1 MLAASNES
9 SKITVDFTSSV
20 GLSDFLTSHRIS
32 IAVSTYQ
39 SGNLFLIGPA
49 PNDALHV
56 KSVVLERPMGLCVSG
71 DSLFVGGLY
80 QVYRFNNVLPP
91 GVRHEGA
98 DKLYTPTVS
107 WTIGEVDCH
116 DLTVESS
123 GRIVFVNT
131 MHSCLATVSLEE
143 SFIPLWKPP
152 CISKLE
158 PEDRCHLNGLALRD
172 GKVRYATAFSRTD
185 TSSGWREDKD
195 HKGVVW
201 DITTNQVVVE
211 NLSMPHSPRWHEE
224 RLWLL
229 DSGSGSLGFA
239 DLAQEFFTPVLKIP
253 GYLRGLTFQGSYAFV
268 GSSVPRDK
276 SSIEDARVLAQLAAE
291 KREAYCGLFIVDLQ
305 SGELVHWI
313 RITGDIQEIFDIAV
327 IPNVQAA
334 DGIGL
339 RDERIKY
346 VLKLGQEPS
355 EGTRSTQAR
364 ISR

>member
-1 MLAASNES
+1 MLAASNDS
-9 SKITVDFTSSV
+9 SKITVDFTSSR
-20 GLSDFLTSHRIS
+20 GLSDFLTSHQIS

-49 PNDALHV
+49 PADGLHV
-56 KSVVLERPMGLCVSG
+56 KSVVLERPMGLCVYA

-107 WTIGEVDCH
+107 WTTGEIDCH

-123 GRIVFVNT
+123 GRVVFVNT

-152 CISKLE
+152 FISKLE

-172 GKVRYATAFSRTD
+172 GKVRYASAFSRTD
-185 TSSGWREDKD
+185 TSSGWRENKD
-195 HKGVVW
+195 NQGVIW
-201 DITTNQVVVE
+201 DITTNQIVVE
-211 NLSMPHSPRWHEE
+211 NLSMPHSPRWHDEN
-224 RLWLL
+224 LWLL
-229 DSGSGSLGFA
+229 DSGSGALGFA
-239 DLAQEFFTPVLKIP
+239 DLSKKAFCPVLKIP
-253 GYLRGLTFQGSYAFV
+253 GYLRGLAFHGRYALV
-268 GSSVPRDK
+268 GSSVPRQN
-276 SSIEDARVLAQLAAE
+276 SSIEDARVLTQLAAD
-291 KREAYCGLFIVDLQ
+291 KREAYCGLVIVDLQ
-305 SGELVHWI
+305 SGELAHWI

-339 RDERIKY
+339 RDDRIKY
-346 VLKLGQEPS
+346 VLKVGAEPFN
-355 EGTRSTQAR
+355 GTSQG
-364 ISR
+364 